1 MRDAVPTPG
10 GPWPSDAARPRRPGA
25 LHAPFADDFARL
37 VREGS
42 RRLLLAID
50 AHDLGDVA
58 QDVALDYLQAAAR
71 SDGRALDVRWLRKRA
86 GARLRAWARERAE
99 HLSVHESVPLELC
112 PCPESP
118 RDDVDHVR
126 ERLPTLSDELRAI
139 LALRFLHGVEYTRL
153 ARVLGV
159 PPATLKAR
167 VYRSRCGL
175 RFALGPAPRRSGD
188 PALPPREDPA
198 ARPGRHASAGTPTHS
213 AQARSSASLS
223 TSSSVTKTR

>member
-1 MRDAVPTPG
+1 M
-10 GPWPSDAARPRRPGA
+10 
-25 LHAPFADDFARL
+25 
-37 VREGS
+37 REGS

-188 PALPPREDPA
+188 PAPRRSGDPA
-198 ARPGRHASAGTPTHS
+198 PRPSEDAAPDFERHAPAGTPTHS
-213 AQARSSASLS
+213 AHARSSALLS